1 MALIPFPNVPSLP
14 GVPNLPRLPGGGS
27 VLGIAGAV
35 GAVLLLRNRQAEITP
50 SKWLIQDSTGRAL
63 LEPDSVI
70 GFDYRGES
78 KISTFPVENGGFAS
92 YNKITSPF
100 DVRIAMTCSG
110 HGPMKR
116 DAFLAKLTELK
127 DALTLLT
134 ITTPDAVYKSLNLV
148 QFDYRRTS
156 RSGVSLLSVD
166 AGFTEVRET
175 GKATYS
181 NVNRP
186 DDASKVHNGT
196 VQALPPTSQQIKQ
209 LDAKGVR

>member
-14 GVPNLPRLPGGGS
+14 GVPDLPRLPGGGS

-35 GAVLLLRNRQAEITP
+35 GAVLLLRNRQADVSP
-50 SKWLIQDSTGRAL
+50 SKWLIQDGTGRPL

-78 KISTFPVENGGFAS
+78 KISTFPVENGGFSS

-100 DVRIAMTCSG
+100 DIRMAMTCSG
-110 HGPMKR
+110 RGPMSR
-116 DAFLAKLTELK
+116 EAFLAKLAELK

-134 ITTPDAVYKSLNLV
+134 VTTPDAVYKSLNLV
-148 QFDYRRTS
+148 AFDYRRTS

-175 GKATYS
+175 GKVTYS
-181 NVNRP
+181 QVARP
-186 DDASKVHNGT
+186 GDATKVSNGT
-196 VQALPPTSQQIKQ
+196 VQPVQPTPQQIAQ
-209 LDAKGVR
+209 LAAGGVR